1 MSIVI
6 QENVSVITTQSGNNG
21 IMYKNFLF
29 GLKRKNKNG
38 SEFWICT
45 HKVCNASIVTHQ
57 NLIIRTS
64 STRYIHVL
72 DTPEKDD
79 ADFEPIL

>member
-1 MSIVI
+1 M
-6 QENVSVITTQSGNNG
+6 N
-21 IMYKNFLF
+21 KNFLF
-29 GLKRKNKNG
+29 RLKRKDENG

-64 STRYIHVL
+64 SIKPDGHREF
-72 DTPEKDD
+72 DTSEKDD